1 MPRDSQATTAYWI
14 VVFLLCLFGLI
25 GIFSIGMPL
34 LLLGV
39 TLAVVAPWR
48 SQRAVL
54 WPAVTAVVSFVVGYV
69 LVAPLGC
76 SSTSSKAVAN
86 HQSTTASAQSTT
98 CNNVLGINYSGD
110 GSYNPSLLPALLA
123 GIAVSILVA
132 MTVRVILSRREHPR
146 PAPHQ
151 ATSIP

>member
-14 VVFLLCLFGLI
+14 VVLLLCLFGLI
-25 GIFSIGMPL
+25 GIFSIGTPL

-48 SQRAVL
+48 NQRAVM
-54 WPAVTAVVSFVVGYV
+54 WPAVTAVVSFVVGYL

-76 SSTSSKAVAN
+76 SSTSSQAVAA
-86 HQSTTASAQSTT
+86 QSTTASARSTT
-98 CNNVLGINYSGD
+98 CSNVLGINYSGD

-123 GIAVSILVA
+123 GIALSILVA
-132 MTVRVILSRREHPR
+132 TTVRVILSRREHPR

-151 ATSIP
+151 ATSSP